1 MISQVTEDGVENSYK
16 YSEYYNAFH
25 CLIVSAVKT
34 CGNTADLILGPS
46 GHRNQTAV
54 HKMLNL
60 YGV

>member
-16 YSEYYNAFH
+16 YSQYYNAFH

-46 GHRNQTAV
+46 GHRNPKTTLKQ
-54 HKMLNL
+54 L
-60 YGV
+60 YIK